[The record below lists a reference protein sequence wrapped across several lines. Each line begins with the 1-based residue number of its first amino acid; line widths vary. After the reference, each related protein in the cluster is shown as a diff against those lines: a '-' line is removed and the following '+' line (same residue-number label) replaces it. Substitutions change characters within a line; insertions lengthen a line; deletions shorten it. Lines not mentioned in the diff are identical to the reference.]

1 MSLKFE
7 WLGVVALWK
16 IYRQREKKTSPR
28 MLSTPYG
35 CLLSVCWAFANPPA
49 LPGKIIKEG
58 IIKRMQESL
67 LFPHMTDGTCPAR
80 LGRFIQDFLKVFCIA
95 YEIVIIYCC
104 RFFSE
109 AIQAKTS
116 LPPFTVASSTSKHW
130 TVNRENYLSI
140 LIMHCRFYIQFIVSV
155 CVNECVTFEN
165 AAGNVLS
172 VGRKVVMLNSY
183 GSVGVNRKD

>member
-1 MSLKFE
+1 MDYCKGYVAEVWMTGSCSTLKDLQTKGKE
-7 WLGVVALWK
+7 NIPQNAKHPLW
-16 IYRQREKKTSPR
+16 
-28 MLSTPYG
+28 LSTFCVLSICKPTCITWQNHKRRNHKKNARITPLSPYD
-35 CLLSVCWAFANPPA
+35 WWH
-49 LPGKIIKEG
+49 LPSSTGKVY
-58 IIKRMQESL
+58 
-67 LFPHMTDGTCPAR
+67 PR
-80 LGRFIQDFLKVFCIA
+80 LV
-95 YEIVIIYCC
+95 IVIIYCC